1 MINLYKIKDIGN
13 FFGGLTGKS
22 KEDFNIGNAKFV
34 SYMTVFSNPQL
45 PDSINDTVLI
55 SENEKQNK
63 IKKGDILF
71 TGSSETPDE
80 CGMSC
85 VVTQDIDDDIY
96 LNSFCFGLRLNNKEI
111 ANPAYL
117 SHYFR
122 SNYARKQIKKT
133 ANGVTRFNISKKK
146 FSEIEIV
153 IPPIK
158 VQEEIVKILDSFTNL
173 IDALNEE
180 LLLRQKQFEYY
191 REKLLTFDDN
201 VYLMRLGDCCVIKGR
216 IGFRGYTIKDQV
228 NKGEGAISLSPG
240 NISEGI
246 INYNQ
251 CTYISW
257 DKYYE
262 SPEIMINNGDII
274 FCKTGSTVGKVTV
287 VEKLPCEATINPQ
300 LVVLK
305 EININKKYLY
315 YYLSSNRIQNKV
327 KSLAGVGSVPNIS
340 QSILNDLDISV
351 PSSQVMKS
359 IVEKLDAFE
368 SLISSLK
375 EEIALRQ
382 KQYEYYREKLLT
394 FD

>member
-1 MINLYKIKDIGN
+1 MSKVEELLAKYNPNGVFQSDLREVSSIIRGKRVTKRDVKERGDYPVISGGESPMGYYDTFNRDANTITIAQYGAAGYVDFQKNKFWANDVCYSILPFESVDNKYLYYT
-13 FFGGLTGKS
+13 LKS
-22 KEDFNIGNAKFV
+22 KQNFIYSIRNTDAV
-34 SYMTVFSNPQL
+34 PFSL
-45 PDSINDTVLI
+45 PINTLYSI
-55 SENEKQNK
+55 
-63 IKKGDILF
+63 
-71 TGSSETPDE
+71 
-80 CGMSC
+80 
-85 VVTQDIDDDIY
+85 
-96 LNSFCFGLRLNNKEI
+96 
-111 ANPAYL
+111 
-117 SHYFR
+117 
-122 SNYARKQIKKT
+122 QI
-133 ANGVTRFNISKKK
+133 
-146 FSEIEIV
+146 
-153 IPPIK
+153 PLPHIK

-180 LLLRQKQFEYY
+180 LSLRQKQFEYY

-201 VYLMRLGDCCVIKGR
+201 VYTMSLGDCCVIKGR

-240 NISEGI
+240 NIYEGI

-274 FCKTGSTVGKVTV
+274 FCKTASVGKVAV
-287 VEKLPCEATINPQ
+287 INDLPCEATINPQ

-315 YYLSSNRIQNKV
+315 YYLSSNSIQNKV